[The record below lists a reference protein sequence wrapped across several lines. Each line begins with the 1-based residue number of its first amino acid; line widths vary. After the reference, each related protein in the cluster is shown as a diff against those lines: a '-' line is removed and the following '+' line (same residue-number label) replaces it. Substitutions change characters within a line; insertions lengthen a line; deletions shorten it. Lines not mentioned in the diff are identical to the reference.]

1 MKHYYIILACL
12 GLFITTKGV
21 AQSDSKNVNYKAV
34 AQEEWKDE
42 VIRKIYEIPNSPFEQ
57 FKPEEEIIEKRT
69 KTAKTFSKDGENFT
83 SVIGAGAVHYKDGDA
98 WKTIINQVVPNNS
111 GIHGDYAYYNKWN
124 HFHTYYGAQNQG
136 VMLEFPNGGNIS
148 LWQNARIMW
157 LDANGNEV
165 RGASPQTLDLRT
177 NLPAVN
183 GSKVT
188 YQAAFDG
195 IDAQIEQL
203 GTGIES
209 SFLIQNAS
217 SLANAPQNA
226 TFLAFVEE
234 IQAQGLTL
242 KEIQNENGE
251 ISKVALINAQGEK
264 VITYEVPHF
273 WAKYNH
279 SLNKE
284 VYDTPK
290 KITGTYKIQGNKLML
305 LVPTA
310 WLLSPER
317 AFPITIDP
325 VINVYPQVSTAWS
338 CTVNESNFGG
348 DIWVGFEDGT
358 FGNGY
363 YQGAVEFD
371 LTAIPDHTPNAST
384 VVCDVDLNLYQNG
397 YTAPDGA
404 NGNCGNCSGSN
415 GQFRITRLDASVST
429 EVPNGNYGAIN
440 NSLNNPLFNYT
451 GIFGWGA
458 AGGFPANAAAG
469 YRPPFQLNNQA
480 NIDVTDSLISNRISV
495 GVKSV
500 SQTNHSDPGVLFFQ
514 CGFAYTC
521 EDDDYLRFSGAQ
533 KSNEQPF
540 LVITYQHISMICGN
554 GNNGNQNDDWNVFG
568 YNGNDL
574 NLGSA
579 TELQG
584 RYVTGGLNINT
595 TNQWGAALSPSAA
608 TGWIG
613 CTVNNDNHTV
623 VHKRCGF
630 PCGSYRIDV
639 PTLDGSA
646 DIYVNG
652 TLQAS
657 LTGASL
663 NVWTGALSQNSSVE
677 IRHASGAGNSDI
689 VVNFVVT
696 ATWQADISYSGAS
709 VSAISICAGSQFNLA
724 GGVTG
729 TLPCAPNCGATFA
742 WTGCLVNPLPYTSSN
757 LGINGLSSSC
767 DYVLTVTD
775 EVGCVDRDT
784 VQVSVVPVPSV
795 LNLTPTVCSGSQA
808 VVTIQPSTPGIAY
821 SWFWALPA
829 GVNANTSSGTTI
841 PAMST
846 LTNTGNAPQNATMYI
861 ISNCFA
867 TPQSVDISVI
877 PTPIATANPLTPS
890 VCSGGTADISVSG
903 NMVGETFSWNAGA
916 YGSGYIT
923 TNPGNINFTA
933 NNNTNAAIN
942 IPVSITPIMNG
953 CSGATINTSISVLP
967 NITVSVPNNISA
979 CVGSTASI
987 NVTASPALGNYT
999 YSWCMNGNCFASAN
1013 PIAIPTSAVGNMSV
1027 TVVASSNGC
1036 QGSTTANIIV
1046 NAIPA
1051 IDATPNPLVLCSGGS
1066 GSIDLSTAPAGNA
1079 TYNWSYT
1086 TWTGASQNGTTNPI
1100 NFTLTNNDTVAH
1112 SFPVNITATLNGCSS
1127 SLTSTV
1133 TVNPALSTAVL
1144 NALPNDTVCANQSP
1158 IYLTLDKPF
1167 SNVIFTSNT
1176 PGVAVNGNIVTVPV
1190 SNTGTTIIAFP
1201 INIQVGL
1208 NGNAGCTSNFNT
1220 TVYVKPL
1227 PKVTVGNP
1235 QDYACSKDAINIP
1248 ITSNLSGTL
1257 FTWTRDNGINVI
1269 GDSSGIVSSA
1279 VTGSINVA
1287 LQTVDTATM
1296 IKGVT
1301 FYILPSY
1308 EGCGVE
1314 PITVGPINIIPR
1326 PTVGI
1331 GSQPN
1336 PPYCDGQTIAL
1347 LPTSNIPGTEYV
1359 WLNGNGSA
1367 MTTGNYCVKGYFAN
1381 YEGCADTACKYIEF
1395 QVLPPVSASA
1405 SDNTV
1410 CLGSTTFLN
1419 AAAGFASYSWVINKP
1434 NGGAYTCPN
1443 CTQQFAYTPDEVG
1456 AYNFSVYATTSGGC
1470 TTMSSSQSL
1479 IVDNLVEA
1487 SFSYTPTVIHEQE
1500 EVEFISNSIA
1510 GIDAYS
1516 WGVNSKEEGTGP
1528 TFTYTFPT
1536 PGSYYVNLNVYN
1548 RACNADTTQLIQVI
1562 PWGEPFVPNVF
1573 TPNGDGYND
1582 KWDIY
1587 FADLINISLKV
1598 YDRWGQLVY
1607 STFEAK
1613 QWDGNNPNGTN
1624 CNSGV
1629 YFYIFEGT
1637 RKMNGENWQAK
1648 ANVTLLR

>member
-12 GLFITTKGV
+12 GLFITTKGF
-21 AQSDSKNVNYKAV
+21 AQSEAKSVDYKAV

-57 FKPEEEIIEKRT
+57 FKPENEVVEKRT

-98 WKTIINQVVPNNS
+98 WKTIVNQVVPNNS
-111 GIHGDYAYYNKWN
+111 GVHGDYGYYNKWN

-136 VMLEFPNGGNIS
+136 IMLAFANGGNIG
-148 LWQNARIMW
+148 LWQNARMIW
-157 LDANGNEV
+157 LDANGNEM
-165 RGASPQTLDLRT
+165 RTTTPQTLDIRT
-177 NLPAVN
+177 NTPTVN

-188 YQAAFDG
+188 YQNAFEG
-195 IDAQIEQL
+195 IDAEIEQL

-209 SFLIQNAS
+209 SFLIQNATS
-217 SLANAPQNA
+217 FANAPQNA
-226 TFLAFVEE
+226 EYLAFVEE
-234 IQAQGLTL
+234 INAQGLTL
-242 KEIQNENGE
+242 KEIHNEKGE
-251 ISKVALINAQGEK
+251 VNQVALINAQGET
-264 VITYEVPHF
+264 VISYNVPHF

-290 KITGTYKIQGNKLML
+290 KITGTYKIQGNKLFL

-440 NSLNNPLFNYT
+440 SSLNNPLFNYT
-451 GIFGWGA
+451 GVFGWGA

-500 SQTNHSDPGVLFFQ
+500 SQTNHADPGVLFFQ

-540 LVITYQHISMICGN
+540 LTITYQHISMVCGN
-554 GNNGNQNDDWNVFG
+554 GANGNPNDDWVTVG

-574 NLGSA
+574 NLGA
-579 TELQG
+579 GTQLEG

-595 TNQWGAALSPSAA
+595 TNQWGAALSPSAT
-608 TGWIG
+608 TGWVG

-646 DIYVNG
+646 DIYVDGN
-652 TLQAS
+652 LV
-657 LTGASL
+657 ASL
-663 NVWTGALSQNSSVE
+663 NAAAASIWTGPMSQNTSVE
-677 IRHASGAGNSDI
+677 IRHGSGAGNSDI
-689 VVNFVVT
+689 AVNFVLT
-696 ATWQADISYSGAS
+696 ATWAADITYGGAS
-709 VSAISICAGSQFNLA
+709 VSAISLCSGAQLSL
-724 GGVTG
+724 GGNVTG

-742 WTGCLVNPLPYTSSN
+742 WTGCLINPSPYVGSN
-757 LGINGLSSSC
+757 LGLNGLTTSC
-767 DYVLTVTD
+767 DYILTVTD

-784 VQVSVVPVPSV
+784 VQVTVVPIPSV
-795 LNLTPTVCSGSQA
+795 LNLTPAVCSGSQGI
-808 VVTIQPSTPGIAY
+808 VTIQPSAPGIAY

-829 GVNANTSSGTTI
+829 GVTANPSSGTAI
-841 PAMST
+841 PAMSA
-846 LTNTGNAPQNATMYI
+846 LTNTGNSPENATLYI

-867 TPQSVDISVI
+867 TPQSTNVSVI
-877 PTPIATANPLTPS
+877 PTPVATANPAASTI
-890 VCSGGTADISVSG
+890 CSGGTTNISVSG
-903 NMVGETFSWNAGA
+903 NMAGETFSWNAGV

-923 TNPGNINFTA
+923 TNPGTISFTA
-933 NNNTNAAIN
+933 NNNTNNAIN
-942 IPVSITPIMNG
+942 IPITITPIMNG
-953 CSGATINTSISVLP
+953 CSGTTINASVSVLP
-967 NITVSVPNNISA
+967 NIIVSVPNNISA
-979 CVGSTASI
+979 CVGSAASV

-999 YSWCMNGNCFASAN
+999 YSWCVNGNCFASSN
-1013 PIAIPTSAVGNMSV
+1013 PISIPTSAAGNLSV
-1027 TVVASSNGC
+1027 TVMASINGC
-1036 QGSTTANIIV
+1036 DGSTTANIQV
-1046 NAIPA
+1046 NPIPVL
-1051 IDATPNPLVLCSGGS
+1051 DATPNPLVLCSGGS
-1066 GSIDLSTAPAGNA
+1066 GTIDLSTTPVGNA

-1086 TWTGASQNGTTNPI
+1086 TWTGANQSGTTNPI
-1100 NFTLTNNDTVAH
+1100 NITLTNTDTIAH
-1112 SFPVNITATLNGCSS
+1112 SFPINITGTLNGCSS

-1133 TVNPALSTAVL
+1133 TVNPAFTTSVL
-1144 NALPNDTVCANQSP
+1144 NALPNDTVCGNQSP
-1158 IYLTLDKPF
+1158 IYLTLEKAF
-1167 SNVIFTSNT
+1167 TNMTFTSNT
-1176 PGVAVNGNIVTVPV
+1176 PGVTVNGNIVTVPV
-1190 SNTGTTIIAFP
+1190 SNTGTTTIAYP
-1201 INIQVGL
+1201 INIQLGL
-1208 NGNAGCTSNFNT
+1208 AGSNSCTGNFNT
-1220 TVYVKPL
+1220 TVWVKPL

-1257 FTWTRDNGINVI
+1257 FQWTRDNGINVV
-1269 GDSSGIVSSA
+1269 GDSSGTVNSA
-1279 VTGSINVA
+1279 VVGGINVA
-1287 LQTVDTATM
+1287 LATVDTATM
-1296 IKGVT
+1296 IKSVT
-1301 FYILPSY
+1301 FYIIPSY
-1308 EGCGVE
+1308 NGCAVE
-1314 PITVGPINIIPR
+1314 PITVGPVNIIPR
-1326 PTVGI
+1326 PTIAI

-1336 PPYCDGQTIAL
+1336 PPYCDGQTITL
-1347 LPTSNIPGTEYV
+1347 IPSSNIPGTEYI
-1359 WLNGNGSA
+1359 WLNGNGSVT
-1367 MTTGNYCVKGYFAN
+1367 TTGNYCAKGYFAN
-1381 YEGCADTACKYIEF
+1381 YEGCADTACKFIEF
-1395 QVLPPVSASA
+1395 LPLPPVTASA
-1405 SDNTV
+1405 SDNTL

-1419 AAAGFASYSWVINKP
+1419 APLGFSTYSWVINKP
-1434 NGGAYTCPN
+1434 NGGVISCPA

-1456 AYNFSVYATTSGGC
+1456 TYNFTVYATTSGGC
-1470 TTMSSSQSL
+1470 TTASASETL
-1479 IVDNLVEA
+1479 VVDDLVA
-1487 SFSYTPTVIHEQE
+1487 ATFTYDPIIIHETEQ
-1500 EVEFISNSIA
+1500 VEFISGSFA
-1510 GIDAYS
+1510 GISGYS

-1528 TFTYTFPT
+1528 SFTYTFPT
-1536 PGSYYVNLNVYN
+1536 PGNYLVSLNVYN
-1548 RACNADTTQLIQVI
+1548 RACYADTAKLIQVI
-1562 PWGEPFVPNVF
+1562 AWGEPFVPNVV

-1582 KWDIY
+1582 TWDIY
-1587 FADLINISLKV
+1587 FADLVDISLKV

-1607 STFEAK
+1607 SSKEAK
-1613 QWDGNNPNGTN
+1613 QWNGDNMTGNN

-1629 YFYIFEGT
+1629 YFYSFEGV
-1637 RKMNGENWQAK
+1637 RKMSGDKWQTK
-1648 ANVTLLR
+1648 GNVTLLR